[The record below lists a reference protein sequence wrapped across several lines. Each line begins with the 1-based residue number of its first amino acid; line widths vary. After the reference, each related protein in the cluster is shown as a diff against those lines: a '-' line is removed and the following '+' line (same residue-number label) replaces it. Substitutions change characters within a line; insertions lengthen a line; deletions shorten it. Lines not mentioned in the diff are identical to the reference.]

1 MPQTNNLG
9 VQVNFS
15 FGKDENQDINPS
27 VKAAQEKQS
36 FSAPEKQLSTKR
48 NDTCDA
54 QVQCSSPAKS
64 VDISQPNVEVLSGL
78 EFRRS
83 KKDRDIEFHLPSNET
98 KKFQPVTTL
107 NSGAIDVP
115 QQDSFQTVL
124 PPQLANWMRDEII
137 SRVLQRQ
144 NDATEKRIS
153 SEVSVVNQVEPQ
165 EPVSTNLKE
174 VPRTLTRGVELV
186 NAPVAEKAASP
197 MLRPVPPKFVSRSA
211 IRSIQGKARSAPEND
226 VLASVQRNPSVL
238 PEPPAI
244 NNREVIIESNAADVI
259 VQKSSG
265 REIGEVLKYE
275 NLPPNEKSTNIVT
288 HTESKDFESFNGKN
302 FSEEK
307 TRVEEERTHRIEM
320 LAELRRMRETQ
331 EQRME
336 QERARIEKQ
345 EELRRIEE
353 LNRSLLLKEKEQE
366 LKKMQ
371 SEYEEKLLKERSNC
385 TKSLN
390 NEVQETEIVAHVSI
404 DPHVSSNESSSVVQ
418 LPDCYSLKECK
429 RSEHK
434 LIGNFIHRRLA
445 QATDNSSSSGISIF
459 MATSKAKKKK
469 VTLIEPSN
477 SDLDLEC
484 SGTSKNG
491 SSNESKESKKSNYS
505 SGEIFSAGELT
516 NVDALS
522 DTSEG
527 QIEEAQFDL
536 AAEEQH
542 RVVDHSTPS
551 QLKNSLEARH
561 KNSSSNDI
569 IRSQYSLS
577 EALNANDLNSID
589 KNVSIAVSDIKDEVS
604 SGKAGNTAA
613 IQQIEG
619 VQKNIE
625 TFLDKDYQVNLPI
638 STPLVSLEP
647 RLSGDPETTSIP
659 KAEISND
666 RPKTS
671 SQSNSSQLQSIE
683 SVKDSSFSNFF
694 VQSRSM
700 PQLPKHEGSFARS
713 NIQGHSL
720 ETFATVPEVSVAFR
734 RRSETQTGSFGESF
748 FDNDAFAIPEMP
760 LRDLT
765 IKADETRFKQVLEDG
780 HASKLSAESVNSQ
793 IFTTRNSG
801 TTTSSLHSEFFK
813 SLNTE
818 SSSDSDVKND
828 VKNVNLFSGGTN
840 STRTTSNEIQSS
852 ISKATQGSGLSILT
866 TESGTNHSQISDNG
880 PSGAISESSTNSES
894 SSNPTSSQK
903 SSVNSS
909 STSSKSKQQSG
920 NISESHSE
928 YADSASGSRSE
939 KLTSSDSR
947 EDLGHQQTPL
957 KGHGPRPFEDVV
969 SPVSSVSPRSVIPVS
984 SESSLAETGLGVK
997 TSYESL

>member
-54 QVQCSSPAKS
+54 QVQCSSPAKDVSAQYSTPYESS

-404 DPHVSSNESSSVVQ
+404 DPHVSSNESSSVVTSSISTVPSEGEIISQ
-418 LPDCYSLKECK
+418 VY
-429 RSEHK
+429 REHK

-536 AAEEQH
+536 AAEGGIQVDAIDLLHSLSSIENHSFSSVIENSKLSNLSLNSRRSSKSSDARRVLSELSHLSQSSVASSINRYSRRENNKEEQH

-813 SLNTE
+813 SSNTE

-866 TESGTNHSQISDNG
+866 TD
-880 PSGAISESSTNSES
+880 
-894 SSNPTSSQK
+894 
-903 SSVNSS
+903 
-909 STSSKSKQQSG
+909 
-920 NISESHSE
+920 
-928 YADSASGSRSE
+928 
-939 KLTSSDSR
+939 
-947 EDLGHQQTPL
+947 
-957 KGHGPRPFEDVV
+957 
-969 SPVSSVSPRSVIPVS
+969 SVIPVS